1 MTGRL
6 GAMPGLRPVVA
17 RRSAVLLTYLSQRPK
32 ALLPLV
38 SAGLLLG
45 GLSLTPVVG
54 VALLVALLLLVLWL
68 VYLSWPA
75 ITGPARLVRLALLGL
90 LSWAILSRF

>member
-1 MTGRL
+1 
-6 GAMPGLRPVVA
+6 MPGLRPVVA
-17 RRSAVLLTYLSQRPK
+17 RHSAVLLTYLSQRPK
-32 ALLPLV
+32 ALLPLL

-54 VALLVALLLLVLWL
+54 GALLAALLLLLLWL

-75 ITGPARLVRLALLGL
+75 LTTPARVVRCAVLLGMAYL
-90 LSWAILSRF
+90 LVGRF